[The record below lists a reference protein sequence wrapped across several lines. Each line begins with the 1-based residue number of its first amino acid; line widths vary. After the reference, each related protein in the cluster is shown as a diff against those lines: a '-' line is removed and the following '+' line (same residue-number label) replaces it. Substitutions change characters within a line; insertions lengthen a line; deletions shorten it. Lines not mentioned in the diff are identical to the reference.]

1 MALPLGGW
9 SGVPP
14 SAACQYVLPTR
25 WLHGKAAADGC
36 GTDTPKSRPTSSYG
50 WRLCKTRILPAA
62 VTTFLLA
69 GCGAGESDACSVNQ
83 ATRPVEVVAQPEVA
97 EVSESASNV
106 GLDVT
111 STLEKAVRLTVR
123 FDGKL
128 ALDIAIG

>member
-50 WRLCKTRILPAA
+50 WRLCR
-62 VTTFLLA
+62 
-69 GCGAGESDACSVNQ
+69 CDACSVNQ

-123 FDGKL
+123 LDGKL